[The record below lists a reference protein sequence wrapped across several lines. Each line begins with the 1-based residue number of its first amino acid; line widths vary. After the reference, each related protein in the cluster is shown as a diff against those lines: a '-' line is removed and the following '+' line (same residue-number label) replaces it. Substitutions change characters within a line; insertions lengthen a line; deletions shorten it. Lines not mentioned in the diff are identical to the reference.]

1 MLFFGV
7 RFLPEDFEIR
17 QLVERACVEFEEDL
31 RAFLSGVLRD
41 GHLVDDAFQR
51 CVMHALENAAS
62 VRPET
67 VRGWLFRIALNEA
80 RAIKR
85 VVRQQGRL
93 HQSVWHAQ
101 GAADRIDQADGLQS
115 AVSAEQKAWIQQAL
129 NRLCDNHREVV
140 VRRIQQGKT
149 FAVIAQ
155 EIDRPLGTVLTW
167 MRRALAELREMEEL
181 RQLQD
186 GDSDTG
192 SMAFDKSGE

>member
-1 MLFFGV
+1 MPQEV
-7 RFLPEDFEIR
+7 EIR
-17 QLVERACVEFEEDL
+17 QLVEQACVEFEGDL

-51 CVMHALENAAS
+51 CVMHALEAAAS

-93 HQSVWHAQ
+93 HQSVWDAQ
-101 GAADRIDQADGLQS
+101 GATDRVDQADGLQL
-115 AVSAEQKAWIQQAL
+115 AVSAEQKQWIQQAL

-155 EIDRPLGTVLTW
+155 EINRPLGTVLTW

-181 RQLQD
+181 KQLQD
-186 GDSDTG
+186 LDLDTETD
-192 SMAFDKSGE
+192 ATAIQKSGK